1 MELNWL
7 EISKSALAHNIKTF
21 RNLIGKD
28 KILSVAVKANAYG
41 HGLVGC
47 SKIFLENGAD
57 VLCVNAVFEAEELRK
72 SGIKSPILIIGYT
85 PLSDLEKAV
94 NLGCDL
100 TVYNTETI
108 EVLGKIAPSP
118 LLSPQRKLG
127 SSVSLDS
134 CLRRNDKIRIHLKIE
149 TGNHRQGVR
158 LEDLPD
164 MVNLLKKHRNIQVV
178 GISTHFANLEDRVNH
193 QYALYQLKEFKKAI
207 KFMEENGFAPHY
219 RHCANSAAAILL
231 PEAHFNF
238 VRIGISAYGL
248 WPSDKTELA
257 AKRAGIKI
265 ELKPALTWKSIIAQV
280 KEVKK
285 DALIGYGCSYQMPKD
300 GRIAVI
306 PVGYYD
312 GYVRLLS
319 SRAHVLIHGKKAPVL
334 GRVCMNMIMAD
345 VTDIPSAKLED
356 EVILIGSSG
365 KEKITAEEMAEWS
378 NTINYEV
385 TTRINE
391 RILRT
396 FDN

>member
-1 MELNWL
+1 MELSWL

-28 KILSVAVKANAYG
+28 KILSIAVKANAYG
-41 HGLVGC
+41 HGLVEC

-72 SGIKSPILIIGYT
+72 AGIKSPILIIGYT
-85 PLSDLEKAV
+85 PLSDLSKAV
-94 NLGCDL
+94 QLKCDMI
-100 TVYNTETI
+100 VYNEETI
-108 EVLGKIAPSP
+108 KALGKIKSR
-118 LLSPQRKLG
+118 SK
-127 SSVSLDS
+127 V
-134 CLRRNDKIRIHLKIE
+134 HLKIE

-158 LEDLPD
+158 LEDLPEI
-164 MVNLLKKHRNIQVV
+164 VKILKKHGNIKVA

-207 KFMEENGFAPHY
+207 KFMEENSFAPHY

-238 VRIGISAYGL
+238 VRVGISAYGL

-257 AKRAGIKI
+257 AARAGIKM
-265 ELKPALTWKSIIAQV
+265 ELKPALTWKTIISQV
-280 KEVKK
+280 KEVKR

-319 SRAHVLIHGKKAPVL
+319 TRAHVLIHGKKAPVL
-334 GRVCMNMIMAD
+334 GRICMNMIMVD
-345 VTDIPSAKLED
+345 VTDIPNVKLED
-356 EVILIGSSG
+356 EAVLIGSSG
-365 KEKITAEEMAEWS
+365 KERITAEEMGEWS
-378 NTINYEV
+378 HTINYEV

-391 RILRT
+391 RIERIYI
-396 FDN
+396 